1 MLPPYNVHRNF
12 LSTEFLLSDRKKSSE
27 RRYVLKTEYGQF
39 EKQRREAEKPKKRYV
54 NPIKRARRW
63 KQFLDKNPELNNT
76 LLAKRL
82 RVSRVRVVHALSLL
96 RLPEWAQ
103 ETILNTTGVSER
115 SLRPLVHIQ
124 SKKVFKAAF
133 EQILADKVWQLTQ
146 TKTPILLNQ
155 EVIERQKIF

>member
-1 MLPPYNVHRNF
+1 MLPGSNGATKFMH
-12 LSTEFLLSDRKKSSE
+12 SEFLLSDRKKMSE

-39 EKQRREAEKPKKRYV
+39 EKEKREAEYPKKRYV

-63 KQFLDKNPELNNT
+63 KQILDDNPELNNT

-82 RVSRVRVVHALSLL
+82 KVSRVSVVHALSLL

-103 ETILNTTGVSER
+103 EKVLNTTGVSER

-133 EQILADKVWQLTQ
+133 EQVLRQAMSPQKNEKKVKNRRSLE
-146 TKTPILLNQ
+146 K
-155 EVIERQKIF
+155 